1 MYGTHE
7 HQYRICPY
15 LHIQSH
21 ACMHCMQA
29 CLHAASS
36 SGFQCECTRSC
47 RVKDCWKGSMH
58 KSSTH
63 LESQLWD
70 NFVSTFLAET
80 LNMGGSHGYVPHM
93 CMTSLPDL
101 FDVPS
106 DLCELAARRAQ
117 AQSTLRPRV
126 KVKPVT
132 ENYGK
137 PCVGS
142 NPQRRSKP

>member
-1 MYGTHE
+1 MN
-7 HQYRICPY
+7 
-15 LHIQSH
+15 
-21 ACMHCMQA
+21 
-29 CLHAASS
+29 
-36 SGFQCECTRSC
+36 
-47 RVKDCWKGSMH
+47 RVIIDHVIFLVYNS
-58 KSSTH
+58 
-63 LESQLWD
+63 ESNSD
-70 NFVSTFLAET
+70 NLVSTFLAET
-80 LNMGGSHGYVPHM
+80 LNMGGSHGYLPHM